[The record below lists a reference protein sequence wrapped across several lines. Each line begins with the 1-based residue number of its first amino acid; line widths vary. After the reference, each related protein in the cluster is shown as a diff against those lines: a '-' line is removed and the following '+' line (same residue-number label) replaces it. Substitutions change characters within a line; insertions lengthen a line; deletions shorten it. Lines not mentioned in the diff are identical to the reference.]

1 MRGTSVQKQQAVKP
15 VLPPCYEKK
24 NRIYLEKTQ
33 ENNKKTQTLKTF
45 KKSQNRIWNACYR

>member
-24 NRIYLEKTQ
+24 TEFTLKKP
-33 ENNKKTQTLKTF
+33 KKTI
-45 KKSQNRIWNACYR
+45 KKPRH